1 VGVTTVVL
9 AACAFNQI
17 QGVAQLD
24 EEVVTGIL
32 DTNDEGDRV
41 YVGTIYSGDRWDA
54 RSRLR
59 AINPATGTQTAS
71 VLSSSTNPIRAV
83 AQSTSD
89 SGVYL
94 LLDDGTLVKRTKDL
108 GFTSSTSGFFT
119 VPSGGTL
126 ERFCDLEQLPI
137 GHFVATGVY
146 EDGNGDLRAFW
157 NYVQPHPA
165 FPGSWYKSWTS
176 YAVNPTADPNQACPR
191 VSHETNTS
199 ETVFLQPYRYVSGV
213 TSHQIGRYEEY
224 SWDGG
229 GGNIYYGLSYLGAW
243 TTPVDA
249 KWLVGDITAEYD
261 KVIIARQHVTDLS
274 SGYLQMFDQG
284 TGVSDDT
291 VNLQRARA
299 VDFALWEQDSSDI
312 STVLWW
318 GGLEADTG
326 SSYELGVFSFV
337 E

>member
-1 VGVTTVVL
+1 MTVAAAVL
-9 AACAFNQI
+9 AACAFNTI
-17 QGVAQLD
+17 HGVAQLD
-24 EEVVTGIL
+24 EDVVTGLI
-32 DTNDEGDRV
+32 DSNDEGDRV

-59 AINPATGTQTAS
+59 AINPATGSQTAS

-83 AQSTSD
+83 AQSVSD
-89 SGVYL
+89 SGVWV

-108 GFTSSTSGFFT
+108 SLTSTSTGFFT
-119 VPSGGTL
+119 APSGTL

-146 EDGNGDLRAFW
+146 EDSNGDLRGFW

-165 FPGSWYKSWTS
+165 FPGSWYNSWTS
-176 YAVNPTADPNQACPR
+176 YPVDPSADPDKACPR

-199 ETVFLQPYRYVSGV
+199 ETIFLQPYRYVGGV

-229 GGNIYYGLSYLGAW
+229 GGNIYYGLSYVGAW
-243 TTPVDA
+243 TTSVSD
-249 KWLVGDITAEYD
+249 KWLVGDITSEYG
-261 KVIIARQHVTDLS
+261 KVVIARQHVTDLS
-274 SGYLQMFDQG
+274 SGYLEIFSQ
-284 TGVSDDT
+284 TSGVSDDT

-299 VDFALWEQDSSDI
+299 VDFALWEQVSSDI

-318 GGLEADTG
+318 GGREADTG
-326 SSYELGVFSFV
+326 SSYELGVFGFV